1 MNKALAVNWVIETKI
16 DESFSERYEPVSL
29 NMYVMKLIMVRVPL
43 RNANNSITIAIKSD
57 FLACG
62 VPTNK
67 EHVQITIDWCEQ
79 STKFPHNIFTKI
91 FEC

>member
-1 MNKALAVNWVIETKI
+1 
-16 DESFSERYEPVSL
+16 
-29 NMYVMKLIMVRVPL
+29 MYVMKLIMVRVPL

-67 EHVQITIDWCEQ
+67 EHVQITID
-79 STKFPHNIFTKI
+79 
-91 FEC
+91 